1 MENFLKYIIPRFFQ
15 WIIVIFV
22 GVTIVFIVPRL
33 TPMDP
38 VQSTISRITALTDT
52 NPEAMEKLI
61 NTLKDLYGLKG
72 SLLEQYL
79 RFWKHL
85 FIGDLGPSLT
95 MFPATVIEV
104 IKISLPWTIGLMTIS
119 TIIAWFLGV
128 ILGTFA
134 GYFSNRKWSQIIG
147 TIVMC
152 IYPIPYYIIA
162 LTLVLLFA
170 YVFPIFPLMGG
181 VSIGLKPSLSWSFIT
196 SLLKHG
202 FLPAVSL
209 IIGTVGWIFMSQR
222 ALISRLTTSDFIVF
236 AETAALPR
244 RKILFYLI
252 RNSMLPQ
259 VTDLALSLGGIFS
272 GALVTEWVF
281 SYPGIGQIL
290 YSAILQGDFN
300 LMMGISIFSIIGIAT
315 AALIL
320 DLIYPLLDPRIRY
333 K

>member
-1 MENFLKYIIPRFFQ
+1 MENLLKYIIPRIFQ
-15 WIIVIFV
+15 WMIVIFV

-38 VQSTISRITALTDT
+38 VQSIISRVTALIDTD
-52 NPEAMEKLI
+52 PKAIEKLVE
-61 NTLKDLYGLKG
+61 TLTDLYGLRG

-85 FIGDLGPSLT
+85 LSGDLGPSLT
-95 MFPATVIEV
+95 MFPASVVDI

-119 TIIAWFLGV
+119 TIIAWLLGI
-128 ILGTFA
+128 ILGTLA
-134 GYFSNRKWSQIIG
+134 GYFSNKRWSQILG
-147 TIVMC
+147 TVVMC

-162 LTLVLLFA
+162 LILVLLFA
-170 YVFPIFPLMGG
+170 YLLPIFPLMGG
-181 VSIGLKPSLSWSFIT
+181 ASIGLKPSFSWSFIA
-196 SLLKHG
+196 SLFKHG
-202 FLPAVSL
+202 FLPALSL
-209 IIGTVGWIFMSQR
+209 VIGTIGWIFMSQR
-222 ALISRLTTSDFIVF
+222 ALISRLVASDFIVF
-236 AETAALPR
+236 AETASLPR
-244 RKILFYLI
+244 KKILSYLI

-259 VTDLALSLGGIFS
+259 ITDLALSLGGIFS
-272 GALVTEWVF
+272 GAIITEQVF
-281 SYPGIGQIL
+281 SYPGIGVVL

-315 AALIL
+315 AALVL